1 MRKWSFSLAVAAI
14 VVSATQAM
22 ACGGYGCPVDH
33 TGYGTYGYLGVAPYQ
48 TLPVRTGLYGP
59 PLRPESGRYFHV
71 QQGPTFSGP
80 GNFAPYPTYQEIA
93 VRGWSGWERGW
104 DYPYDGGPYGNSL
117 NHYSDV
123 TPDYQGPVIQSY
135 RWHRGRSLRPRVRSY
150 GLYQG
155 RAVRAAGYRVASPGV
170 VYAPGSAV
178 ARYQYQ
184 RPPRR
189 AY

>member
-1 MRKWSFSLAVAAI
+1 MRKWSFSLVVAAT
-14 VVSATQAM
+14 VVSATQAI
-22 ACGGYGCPVDH
+22 ACGSYGCPVDH
-33 TGYGTYGYLGVAPYQ
+33 TGYGSYGYLGVAPYQ

-104 DYPYDGGPYGNSL
+104 DYPYDGGPYGNAL

-123 TPDYQGPVIQSY
+123 APDYQGPVIQSY

-155 RAVRAAGYRVASPGV
+155 RAVRTAGYRVASPGV